1 MSKITLQGN
10 PINTIGELPIVG
22 SKAIDFKL
30 TGNDLSD
37 KSLKDFAGKKIV
49 LNIFPSID
57 TPVCANSVRRFN
69 QEVSSLENTVVLCI
83 SRDLPFAQARF
94 CGAEGLDNVI
104 TLSSMK
110 ANDFGKDYG
119 VSVIDGPME
128 SLLARAVVILDEAGK
143 VIYTQ
148 LVPEIVDE
156 PNYDEVLKNI

>member
-1 MSKITLQGN
+1 M
-10 PINTIGELPIVG
+10 LPESN
-22 SKAIDFKL
+22 SKAPGFTL
-30 TGNDLSD
+30 TGKDLVD
-37 KSLKDFAGKKIV
+37 RTLEEYKGKRVI

-69 QEVSSLENTVVLCI
+69 KEVSELENTVVLCI

-110 ANDFGKDYG
+110 DDEFGRVYG
-119 VSVIDGPME
+119 VSIVDGPMQG
-128 SLLARAVVILDEAGK
+128 LFARAVV
-143 VIYTQ
+143 VIDQEGVVKYTQ

-156 PNYDEVLKNI
+156 PEYDKVLKEL